1 VTEAYRKNVLPN
13 GIRVITERMPHVR
26 SVAVGVW
33 VETGSRHEP
42 EGRGGMSHLIEHL
55 VFKGT
60 ATRTAEAIART
71 MDSVGGQMDA
81 FTTKEHT
88 CFYVQV
94 LDDHLPLAVDLLTDI
109 LLRSLF
115 DADELE
121 REKSVVM
128 QEIKMVEDTPD
139 DLIHDLF
146 AAQVWQG
153 HPLGRPILGTRE
165 AVTGFGREQ
174 IVTHFGEHYVAPKI
188 IIAVAGNVAHDRV
201 VELFSAGFDGFGR
214 PVVDRSDEAP
224 HMRPGVNIVHKALEQ
239 VHLVMGFPGLAH
251 AAPERYA
258 LFLLN
263 DVIGGSMS
271 SRLFQEIR
279 ERQGL
284 AYSIHSG
291 VQAFRDTGSVYVY
304 AATDPANVSKVL
316 KSTLKE
322 LRELKKHGISVDELG
337 RAKNHLKGSLMLSL
351 ESTSSRMNRLAKHEM
366 HFGSFLTM
374 NDMLE
379 AIDQVRH
386 EEVQALVGEVLDEEQ
401 LALTTYGPLDRR
413 NLPRDLLGG
422 GLRPPS
428 DGRTSEGG
436 PVHLPTH
443 RGPSARSAASPS

>member
-1 VTEAYRKNVLPN
+1 VTEEYRKSVLPN
-13 GIRVITERMPHVR
+13 GIRLVTERMPHVR

-42 EGRGGMSHLIEHL
+42 DGRGGISHLIEHL

-146 AAQVWQG
+146 AARVWEG

-165 AVTGFGREQ
+165 AVTGFGRDQ
-174 IVTHFGEHYVAPKI
+174 IVAHFGEHYIPPKI
-188 IIAVAGNVAHDRV
+188 IIAVAGNVSHDRV
-201 VELFSAGFDGFGR
+201 VELFSAGFNGFGR
-214 PVVDRSDEAP
+214 QVVDRTDEP
-224 HMRPGVNIVHKALEQ
+224 PRMQPGVNIVPKALEQ
-239 VHLVMGFPGLAH
+239 VHLVMGFPGLSH
-251 AAPERYA
+251 TAPERYA

-291 VQAFRDTGSVYVY
+291 VQAFRDTGTLYVY
-304 AATDPANVSKVL
+304 AATDPANFSKVL

-322 LRELKKHGISVDELG
+322 LRELKKHGISADELG
-337 RAKNHLKGSLMLSL
+337 RAKDHLKGSLMLSL

-366 HFGSFLTM
+366 HFGSYLTM
-374 NDMLE
+374 NAMLE
-379 AIDQVRH
+379 SIDHVRH
-386 EEVQALVGEVLDEEQ
+386 EEVQALVDEVLDEER
-401 LALTTYGPLDRR
+401 LALTTYGPLNRR
-413 NLPRDLLGG
+413 NLPREILGG
-422 GLRPPS
+422 S
-428 DGRTSEGG
+428 
-436 PVHLPTH
+436 
-443 RGPSARSAASPS
+443 SAPFRRSSRA

>member
-1 VTEAYRKNVLPN
+1 MIEEYRKSVLPN
-13 GIRVITERMPHVR
+13 GIRVLTERMPHVR
-26 SVAVGVW
+26 SVAVGIW
-33 VETGSRHEP
+33 VESGSRHES
-42 EGRGGMSHLIEHL
+42 EARGGISHLIEHL

-60 ATRTAEAIART
+60 ETRTAEAIART

-109 LLRSLF
+109 LLHSRF
-115 DADELE
+115 DAEELE
-121 REKSVVM
+121 REKSVVL

-146 AAQVWQG
+146 AAHVWEG

-165 AVTGFGREQ
+165 AVTGFGRDQ
-174 IVTHFGEHYVAPKI
+174 VVTHFGEHYVSPKI
-188 IIAVAGNVAHDRV
+188 IIAVAGNVTHDAV
-201 VELFSAGFDGFGR
+201 VELFGAGFAGFGLPAADGLGEPPR
-214 PVVDRSDEAP
+214 
-224 HMRPGVNIVHKALEQ
+224 MRAGVNIVHKPLEQ

-304 AATDPANVSKVL
+304 AATDPANFSKVL

-322 LRELKKHGISVDELG
+322 LRELKKHGISTDELA

-374 NDMLE
+374 NAMLE
-379 AIDQVRH
+379 AIDKVRH
-386 EEVQALVGEVLDEEQ
+386 EEVLAMVDEVLDEDR
-401 LALTTYGPLDRR
+401 LSVTTYGPLDRR
-413 NLPRDLLGG
+413 NLPRDLL
-422 GLRPPS
+422 
-428 DGRTSEGG
+428 
-436 PVHLPTH
+436 H
-443 RGPSARSAASPS
+443 R

>member
-1 VTEAYRKNVLPN
+1 MNEERRKSVLSN
-13 GIRVITERMPHVR
+13 GIRVLTEQMPHVR

-60 ATRTAEAIART
+60 TTRTAEAIART

-109 LLRSLF
+109 LLRSRF
-115 DADELE
+115 DAEELE

-146 AAQVWQG
+146 ASHVWG
-153 HPLGRPILGTRE
+153 DHPLGRPILGTRE
-165 AVTGFGREQ
+165 GVTGFAREQ
-174 IVTHFGEHYVAPKI
+174 VVTHFGEHYVPPRI
-188 IIAVAGNVAHDRV
+188 IIAVAGNVTHERV
-201 VELFSAGFDGFGR
+201 VDLFGAGFEGFGH
-214 PVVDRSDEAP
+214 PGLQHLEEPP
-224 HMRPGVNIVHKALEQ
+224 HTRPGINIVRKTLEQ
-239 VHLVMGFPGLAH
+239 VHLVMGFPGLPH

-291 VQAFRDTGSVYVY
+291 VQAFRDIGSVYVY
-304 AATDPANVSKVL
+304 AATDPQNFSKVL
-316 KSTLKE
+316 KSILVE
-322 LRELKKHGISVDELG
+322 LRQLKKHGISLDELT

-374 NDMLE
+374 NAMLE
-379 AIDQVRH
+379 AIDKVRH
-386 EEVQALVGEVLDEEQ
+386 EEVQALVDEVLDEEQ
-401 LALTTYGPLDRR
+401 LALTTYGPLNRR
-413 NLPRDLLGG
+413 NLPRDLLGAG
-422 GLRPPS
+422 TGHSRP
-428 DGRTSEGG
+428 
-436 PVHLPTH
+436 
-443 RGPSARSAASPS
+443 